1 MNQDEIINELLK
13 IKRKQV
19 GLEQQMARLIG
30 EIRKNKGGE
39 N

>member
-19 GLEQQMARLIG
+19 SVEQMLARLIG

-39 N
+39 K